1 MTGLGANVMYSL
13 EQQANRLKPG
23 SEIVIKMTQ
32 KELNKNLQWKLKDG
46 SFFEY
51 DPKKKQVIIYKPKKK
66 NYKCAEEAL
75 NSWFDV
81 KDAVDACSDKITIS
95 TDIPGLDQK
104 LAEAKKQMKQ
114 KEKQM
119 KEKEK
124 QMKQKEKQMKQKE
137 KQMKQKEKIEYLS
150 KLSLDFNKKIVYLLK
165 NYKKLNRKEIIDKLD
180 KSDKII
186 SKYSVIWDE
195 KERRNILEWLNVLKT
210 IYRTDKEIKSKLE
223 KIIKKVKES
232 KLNSKIAS

>member
-104 LAEAKKQMKQ
+104 LAEEKKQVAEEKKQ
-114 KEKQM
+114 VIKYERVALMNPSRELRDMVKAYNKELDKKHIDVDKFYKVV
-119 KEKEK
+119 KEAHQAIVLPSSYIDSDTYKIFISSWWVKMIIWDLKKKLKEPYYK
-124 QMKQKEKQMKQKE
+124 RYQ
-137 KQMKQKEKIEYLS
+137 
-150 KLSLDFNKKIVYLLK
+150 KKI
-165 NYKKLNRKEIIDKLD
+165 NEIIKLLEDIDKKAKPKD
-180 KSDKII
+180 
-186 SKYSVIWDE
+186 Y
-195 KERRNILEWLNVLKT
+195 WL
-210 IYRTDKEIKSKLE
+210 
-223 KIIKKVKES
+223 
-232 KLNSKIAS
+232 A